1 VVIAESARLERLVRN
16 LLDLSRL
23 QAGGAEPRADWCSIE
38 EVVQAAVDSVP
49 AGLGTFDIEL
59 DPDLPLLRAD
69 AAQLER
75 ALANVMEN
83 AARFTGTHPVTI
95 RGRLVGQ
102 DLLLRIKDHGP
113 GVRPEDL
120 ERIFEPFYRTGN
132 NHDGSGLGLAI
143 ARGFVEV
150 NDGRIRAES
159 APGQGTCFVVGFR
172 APVNSLVEEP
182 AER

>member
-1 VVIAESARLERLVRN
+1 LVRN

-38 EVVQAAVDSVP
+38 ELVLGAVDSVP
-49 AGLGTFDIEL
+49 ARLGTFDIEL

-75 ALANVMEN
+75 ALANVLEN
-83 AARFTGTHPVTI
+83 AARFAGTEPVSV
-95 RGRLVGQ
+95 RGQLVGK
-102 DLLLRIKDHGP
+102 DVLLHIKDRGP

-120 ERIFEPFYRTGN
+120 ERIFEPFYRTGK

-150 NDGRIRAES
+150 NGGRIQAES
-159 APGQGTCFVVGFR
+159 VPGQGTCFVVRFR
-172 APVNSLVEEP
+172 APANSLAEEP
-182 AER
+182 AAL